1 VIATSPAYWV
11 ESLTKLGQAGRILSG
26 NPEDVESRPSPTP
39 IDVYRRRAQLR
50 YALVT
55 VEAAIM
61 LSGEYSQDSSEP
73 AYLEGLREDLLAAL
87 WLTEILLSKQ

>member
-1 VIATSPAYWV
+1 M
-11 ESLTKLGQAGRILSG
+11 GQAGRIVPG
-26 NPEDVESRPSPTP
+26 DPEHVESGPSPTP

-50 YALVT
+50 HALVT

-61 LSGEYSQDSSEP
+61 LRGPDSSEP
-73 AYLEGLREDLLAAL
+73 ADLEGLREDLLAAL

>member
-1 VIATSPAYWV
+1 VIATPLAYCV
-11 ESLTKLGQAGRILSG
+11 ESLTQLGQAGVILSG
-26 NPEDVESRPSPTP
+26 NPEDVESKPSPTP

-61 LSGEYSQDSSEP
+61 LRGPDSSEP
-73 AYLEGLREDLLAAL
+73 ADLEGLREDLLAAL

>member
-1 VIATSPAYWV
+1 
-11 ESLTKLGQAGRILSG
+11 
-26 NPEDVESRPSPTP
+26 
-39 IDVYRRRAQLR
+39 
-50 YALVT
+50 
-55 VEAAIM
+55 M

>member
-1 VIATSPAYWV
+1 VIATPLAYCV
-11 ESLTKLGQAGRILSG
+11 ESLTQLGQAGVILSG
-26 NPEDVESRPSPTP
+26 NPEDVESKPSPTP

-61 LSGEYSQDSSEP
+61 LRGPDSSE
-73 AYLEGLREDLLAAL
+73 AADLEGLREDLLAAL

>member
-1 VIATSPAYWV
+1 M
-11 ESLTKLGQAGRILSG
+11 
-26 NPEDVESRPSPTP
+26 P

-61 LSGEYSQDSSEP
+61 LSGEYGQDSSEP
-73 AYLEGLREDLLAAL
+73 AYLEGMREDLLAAL
-87 WLTEILLSKQ
+87 WLTEIMLSKH

>member
-1 VIATSPAYWV
+1 M
-11 ESLTKLGQAGRILSG
+11 GQAGRIVSG

-50 YALVT
+50 HALVT

-61 LSGEYSQDSSEP
+61 LRGECDPESPEP
-73 AYLEGLREDLLAAL
+73 ADLEGLREDLLAAL
-87 WLTEILLSKQ
+87 WLTEILVSKH

>member
-1 VIATSPAYWV
+1 VIATPLAYCV
-11 ESLTKLGQAGRILSG
+11 ESLTQLGQAGGISSD
-26 NPEDVESRPSPTP
+26 NPEDVESTPSPTP

-55 VEAAIM
+55 VEAAII
-61 LSGEYSQDSSEP
+61 LRGECGPDSSEP
-73 AYLEGLREDLLAAL
+73 ANLEGLREDLLAAL

>member
-1 VIATSPAYWV
+1 VIATAPAYWV
-11 ESLTKLGQAGRILSG
+11 ESLTQLGQAGRISSG

-61 LSGEYSQDSSEP
+61 LRGECGPDSSE
-73 AYLEGLREDLLAAL
+73 AASLEGLREDLLAAL